1 MTMIDAGSCSSA
13 QRPAF
18 FHDSP
23 GKERDA
29 ETGLDYFGLSKS
41 ALF

>member
-1 MTMIDAGSCSSA
+1 MIDAGLCSSA
-13 QRPAF
+13 QRLSF
-18 FHDSP
+18 MFQFT
-23 GKERDA
+23 GKERDQ